1 VTHTRLQRDA
11 RDITTSMDAPIFKA
25 PSNAPHKACVPS
37 GSTGRPNTRH
47 NLEESRATH
56 SETKAHP
63 AQNASGK

>member
-1 VTHTRLQRDA
+1 MTHTRLQRDA

-25 PSNAPHKACVPS
+25 PSNAPHKACVPR

-47 NLEESRATH
+47 SREESRATH
-56 SETKAHP
+56 SETRAHA

>member
-47 NLEESRATH
+47 NLEEARATQ
-56 SETKAHP
+56 SETRAHA
-63 AQNASGK
+63 AQNARGK